1 MDLEHAYE
9 YPTLLKWKLKTNSL
23 KEMPNTLHEQNLNSK
38 LEAEALSQRIHRNFS
53 RNNTRGP
60 FLVKLWALGLGL
72 SSTRFLSRRLLE
84 NRRRFSEVPYK
95 SAANHWFFTYFWAFS
110 VLHLLT
116 NSQGENNNLLPFSPL
131 CIFFTEKGTLNFVKW
146 KLKMTNF

>member
-116 NSQGENNNLLPFSPL
+116 NSQGENTQFITIFTVMYFLYRKRYTEL
-131 CIFFTEKGTLNFVKW
+131 C
-146 KLKMTNF
+146 KMKTKND